1 MPNNY
6 RIQKVSSLLRKEIT
20 LIIQND
26 LENDLI
32 RNHFVNISKIDL
44 SGDLQYC
51 KIYVNSTAKE
61 EVRKDIVESLNIA
74 KSFIRFNLGQ
84 RIEMRRVP
92 DLVFKDDTII
102 DKGLSVLKLLE
113 ELKNKN
119 TNQNVEDNNGKYWFT
134 SLSKKYYYYSF

>member
-32 RNHFVNISKIDL
+32 REHFVNISKIDL

-92 DLVFKDDTII
+92 DLIFIDDIII
-102 DKGLSVLKLLE
+102 DKGRSVLKLLE
-113 ELKNKN
+113 QLKNKK
-119 TNQNVEDNNGKYWFT
+119 VEDKNGNH
-134 SLSKKYYYYSF
+134 

>member
-61 EVRKDIVESLNIA
+61 EERKDIVESLNIA

-119 TNQNVEDNNGKYWFT
+119 TNQNVEDNNGKY
-134 SLSKKYYYYSF
+134 

>member
-6 RIQKVSSLLRKEIT
+6 RIEKVSSLLKKEIT
-20 LIIQND
+20 LIMQND

-32 RNHFVNISKIDL
+32 RDHFVNISKIDL
-44 SGDLQYC
+44 SGDLQHC
-51 KIYVNSTAKE
+51 KIYITSRAE
-61 EVRKDIVESLNIA
+61 ELVRKEIVESLNIA
-74 KSFIRFNLGQ
+74 KSFIRHNLGK

-92 DLVFKDDTII
+92 DLTFKEDIVM

-119 TNQNVEDNNGKYWFT
+119 QDINIEGENAN
-134 SLSKKYYYYSF
+134 S

>member
-92 DLVFKDDTII
+92 DLIFIDDIII
-102 DKGLSVLKLLE
+102 DKGRSVLKLLE
-113 ELKNKN
+113 QLKNKK
-119 TNQNVEDNNGKYWFT
+119 VEDKNGNH
-134 SLSKKYYYYSF
+134 

>member
-32 RNHFVNISKIDL
+32 SSHFVNISKIDL

-119 TNQNVEDNNGKYWFT
+119 TNQNVEDNNGKY
-134 SLSKKYYYYSF
+134 

>member
-119 TNQNVEDNNGKYWFT
+119 TNQNVEDNNGKY
-134 SLSKKYYYYSF
+134 

>member
-6 RIQKVSSLLRKEIT
+6 RIEKVSSLLKKEVT
-20 LIIQND
+20 LIMQND

-32 RNHFVNISKIDL
+32 RDHFVNISKIDL

-51 KIYVNSTAKE
+51 KIYITSRAEKL
-61 EVRKDIVESLNIA
+61 VRKEIVESLNIA
-74 KSFIRFNLGQ
+74 KTFIRHNLGK

-92 DLVFKDDTII
+92 EIIFKDDIVI
-102 DKGLSVLKLLE
+102 DKGLSVLKLLD

-119 TNQNVEDNNGKYWFT
+119 QDINTEEGNANN
-134 SLSKKYYYYSF
+134 